1 MSRGSVVGVHDPPM
15 GWSAYG
21 QSMACPMLDPAV
33 VALHPTAPAAELAAQ
48 LANRL
53 LGCGADCERSRP
65 SGSLAFLLT
74 QLVHQPAPSAGS
86 RAGVEVARDHPET
99 GRARR
104 RTTGT
109 RARACR
115 CACCG
120 ATASSEG
127 GASSGADTSRPPQR
141 AATRRRRSRSSRG
154 PAWTRRRWGRVQ
166 TTSFAARSSPRRCVL
181 RARSSQPSAC
191 DSHRAPHLSKAR
203 EAVLER
209 GCRAQPR
216 DEGSAAPRPLN
227 DILQPGDAFPK
238 PSACAADENMR
249 ALCELLKEAAIGR
262 EAPRRPPP
270 GSSPSLH
277 GTTREPAP
285 LCTVGLL

>member
-1 MSRGSVVGVHDPPM
+1 MRVLRRDCLLGGRGLFGGGHVATAAASRDEE
-15 GWSAYG
+15 AE
-21 QSMACPMLDPAV
+21 
-33 VALHPTAPAAELAAQ
+33 VALEQ
-48 LANRL
+48 
-53 LGCGADCERSRP
+53 
-65 SGSLAFLLT
+65 
-74 QLVHQPAPSAGS
+74 
-86 RAGVEVARDHPET
+86 RAGVDAAAMGPGPNDILRSALFSEAL
-99 GRARR
+99 RAP
-104 RTTGT
+104 
-109 RARACR
+109 
-115 CACCG
+115 
-120 ATASSEG
+120 
-127 GASSGADTSRPPQR
+127 RPP
-141 AATRRRRSRSSRG
+141 
-154 PAWTRRRWGRVQ
+154 
-166 TTSFAARSSPRRCVL
+166 
-181 RARSSQPSAC
+181 SQPSAC
-191 DSHRAPHLSKAR
+191 DSHRAPHLSKAS